1 MQDEG
6 KDGESEEDSNKIVYD
21 DKMIADMLD
30 RNKVAEEEKAVAYND
45 YLQVMSHLLL
55 SVASSAL
62 AIPFFGLLI
71 LSVVGRFAI
80 LSYVLINVF
89 KWIAKSSSLV
99 GDLFTRKYFYC
110 SLNNPVLQSGYLRD

>member
-55 SVASSAL
+55 SVASSMSQRKP
-62 AIPFFGLLI
+62 IPCQSVASLQSVVPL
-71 LSVVGRFAI
+71 LSVA
-80 LSYVLINVF
+80 
-89 KWIAKSSSLV
+89 
-99 GDLFTRKYFYC
+99 
-110 SLNNPVLQSGYLRD
+110 

>member
-62 AIPFFGLLI
+62 AKPFFFASHFISGRSFCHFI
-71 LSVVGRFAI
+71 LRS
-80 LSYVLINVF
+80 
-89 KWIAKSSSLV
+89 
-99 GDLFTRKYFYC
+99 D
-110 SLNNPVLQSGYLRD
+110 